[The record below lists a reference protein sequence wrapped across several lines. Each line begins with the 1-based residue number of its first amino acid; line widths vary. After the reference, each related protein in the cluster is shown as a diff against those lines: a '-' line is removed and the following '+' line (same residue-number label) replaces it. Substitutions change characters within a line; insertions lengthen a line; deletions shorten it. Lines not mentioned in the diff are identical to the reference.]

1 MARTPN
7 RTGMGDS
14 YKKGGKKKKKITYM
28 QDGGKAAADQDY
40 TSEDYSRPPVELFKL
55 PKGYEFGKDERK

>member
-14 YKKGGKKKKKITYM
+14 YKKGGKKKKKIT
-28 QDGGKAAADQDY
+28 
-40 TSEDYSRPPVELFKL
+40 TFK
-55 PKGYEFGKDERK
+55 E